1 MTFDVK
7 FIGERLKQ
15 LRTNA
20 GLSQKNVSD
29 YLQVDQ
35 SLVAKYESGTR
46 TISSDMLDALATLFC
61 CPLQTILS
69 DTEIKETIG
78 FAFRTNNL
86 TTEDFIALAAINRII
101 LNQME
106 MDELLEQLQ

>member
-1 MTFDVK
+1 MIFDMK
-7 FIGERLKQ
+7 CIGERLKQ

-46 TISSDMLDALATLFC
+46 TISSDMLDALSTLFC
-61 CPLQTILS
+61 CPLQTLLS
-69 DTEIKETIG
+69 EKEITESIG

-86 TTEDFIALAAINRII
+86 TQEDFLALSAIHRIV
-101 LNQME
+101 LNQRE
-106 MDELLEQLQ
+106 MDELLEQLT

>member
-1 MTFDVK
+1 MIFDMK
-7 FIGERLKQ
+7 SIGERLKQ
-15 LRTNA
+15 LRTST

-29 YLQVDQ
+29 YLEVDQ

-46 TISSDMLDALATLFC
+46 TISSDVLDALATLFC
-61 CPLQTILS
+61 CPLQTLLS
-69 DTEIKETIG
+69 ETVIKESIS

-86 TTEDFIALAAINRII
+86 TKEDFIALATINRII

-106 MDELLEQLQ
+106 MDELLEQLK

>member
-1 MTFDVK
+1 MIFDMK

-35 SLVAKYESGTR
+35 SLVVK
-46 TISSDMLDALATLFC
+46 
-61 CPLQTILS
+61 
-69 DTEIKETIG
+69 
-78 FAFRTNNL
+78 
-86 TTEDFIALAAINRII
+86 
-101 LNQME
+101 
-106 MDELLEQLQ
+106 

>member
-1 MTFDVK
+1 MIFDMK

-15 LRTNA
+15 LRANA

-46 TISSDMLDALATLFC
+46 TISSDMLDALAILFC
-61 CPLQTILS
+61 CPLQTLLS
-69 DTEIKETIG
+69 EAEIKESIG

-86 TTEDFIALAAINRII
+86 TTDDFIGLAAINRIV

-106 MDELLEQLQ
+106 MDELLEQLK